1 MKLVIII
8 IHLELIFHLI
18 FSGTGE
24 DDNAENEGE
33 SPTKKTKGKSARKPA
48 QTNKA
53 ASKKDADQEA
63 ENDTGKSP

>member
-1 MKLVIII
+1 
-8 IHLELIFHLI
+8 LI